1 MMVKM
6 MLFLKADLFNPVSDL
21 SYTRPEKVKETKTF
35 YLQCRRNGNNVGNNV
50 TITYS
55 ISSGG
60 GATIRTNSSSRII
73 LDKVSVYADDEI
85 TFTHTY
91 SRKTYTAKMSVSDLE
106 KSSAS
111 NYVFV
116 NMQ

>member
-1 MMVKM
+1 M
-6 MLFLKADLFNPVSDL
+6 

-35 YLQCRRNGNNVGNNV
+35 YLQCRRNGSNVGSNV

-60 GATIRTNSSSRII
+60 GAAIRTNNSSKII

-85 TFTHTY
+85 TFTHT
-91 SRKTYTAKMSVSDLE
+91 SRGGTYTAKMSVSDLA
-106 KSSAS
+106 KSSTS

-116 NMQ
+116 DMR